1 MGKKEIERPSRRCS
15 LPTLY
20 FSAEHEDLVKEL
32 CTRSVRPEL
41 DEIFPRYRDLM
52 LFAAMV
58 GKREGRTADRKGNG
72 GEVESNYFKSAN
84 FNKEGVVY
92 LIGLLD
98 SEDPKVLAN
107 GAPSCWKLFEQY
119 CNGGMEII
127 SEWLKVAESREEY
140 PEILQTKL
148 VELARQTKKVPVV
161 ARRPILPP
169 IT

>member
-1 MGKKEIERPSRRCS
+1 
-15 LPTLY
+15 
-20 FSAEHEDLVKEL
+20 
-32 CTRSVRPEL
+32 
-41 DEIFPRYRDLM
+41 M

-58 GKREGRTADRKGNG
+58 GKRAGRQVKRKGNG
-72 GEVESNYFKSAN
+72 GEVESNYFKSPN

-107 GAPSCWKLFEQY
+107 GAPDCWKLFEKY

-127 SEWLKVAESREEY
+127 SEWLETAETREEY

-148 VELARQTKKVPVV
+148 VELARETKKVPVIAKKPRLKPV
-161 ARRPILPP
+161 
-169 IT
+169 T